1 MIEPSEAA
9 GHTDYRKLA
18 QRMGGRLLERRTRN
32 PASLWA
38 REVHQGKGLYKFEG
52 IIPMDKLVWHALEL
66 AGLDEVGKRNF
77 LDVQIVHNEVFLPKL
92 PAPFHGFRLMQLAD
106 LHCDLDP
113 KLIDIIIERI
123 DQLEYDVAVLT
134 GDYTNKI

>member
-1 MIEPSEAA
+1 
-9 GHTDYRKLA
+9 
-18 QRMGGRLLERRTRN
+18 
-32 PASLWA
+32 
-38 REVHQGKGLYKFEG
+38 
-52 IIPMDKLVWHALEL
+52 MDKLVWQALEL

-134 GDYTNKI
+134 GAIVAIPAITVTTTTRLRVNTMPRWS